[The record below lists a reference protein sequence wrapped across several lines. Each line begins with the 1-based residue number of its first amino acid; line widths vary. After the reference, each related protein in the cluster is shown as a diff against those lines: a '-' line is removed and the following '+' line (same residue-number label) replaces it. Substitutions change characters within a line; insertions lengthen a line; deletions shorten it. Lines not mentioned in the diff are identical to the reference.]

1 MADIKIMKVASGPKE
16 TVDVTKL
23 YIDFCQQYRNVFI
36 IQLDGQC
43 YIYRALGRSE
53 YKEILADGRFND
65 FQKEELIC
73 SQCLLYP
80 DPDTVVWD
88 DMPAGI
94 PTELEKAILK
104 ESFLDD
110 VGRRRSLHDYYRAE
124 MYDIDNQ
131 ISCIISEAFPNLDI
145 EEIEQWDVEKTT
157 KYLSRA
163 EWKLHSLRGI
173 EFGVAGENVEHSG
186 TNGMD
191 MGDRPEVQ
199 RQEKVHKA
207 KKDDSGKT
215 IRGGERKN
223 KLTPEK
229 MKEREEFLR
238 KFPQFANDSV
248 IESGGIEG
256 LAQDDV
262 DDLAPALRP
271 GW

>member
-1 MADIKIMKVASGPKE
+1 MANIKIMKVASEEKE
-16 TVDVTKL
+16 PVDVTQL

-43 YIYRALGRSE
+43 YIYRALGRGE
-53 YKEILADGRFND
+53 YREILEDRRFD
-65 FQKEELIC
+65 DYAKEEIIC

-80 DPDTVVWD
+80 DPDTIVWD
-88 DMPAGI
+88 NMPAGI

-110 VGRRRSLHDYYRAE
+110 MSRRQSLHDYYRAE
-124 MYDIDNQ
+124 MFDIDNQ
-131 ISCIISEAFPNLDI
+131 ITCIISEAFPSLDI
-145 EEIEQWDVEKTT
+145 EEIEQWDVDKTT

-163 EWKLHSLRGI
+163 EWKLHSLRGM
-173 EFGVAGENVEHSG
+173 EFGIAGEDDDNDVDIGS
-186 TNGMD
+186 
-191 MGDRPEVQ
+191 RS
-199 RQEKVHKA
+199 QEIQKEKEKETGKA
-207 KKDDSGKT
+207 KKNNSGKT
-215 IRGGERKN
+215 IRGGERAS

-248 IESGGIEG
+248 IEAGGIDG
-256 LAQDDV
+256 LEQDDV
-262 DDLAPALRP
+262 DDRSPALRP